1 MTEYYDI
8 LPGAGIGGQAGVA
21 YIKNG
26 TEFNLPLKE
35 GWIKEWQTKYFTL
48 RNGEYTDYLPA
59 IGCRLCSEKMREI
72 LERCK
77 SEKDVLQ
84 WLDAE
89 VESET
94 GEKRRYFILHFPVL
108 EDVLDKKKSKY
119 VKNILTKQVINPEAC
134 VGHEVFSYPEESTL
148 SFVVSQKVREELK
161 KAGCRGLVSIQ
172 LSPQKK
178 SYVPKAVQKLYSFFH
193 KKRVQ
198 PDEKNIK
205 QDKEHIDWA
214 QIEGLNLPQD
224 LIDFISHNKTLSYD
238 KDKCIIGRIELVS
251 INALISGRIYV
262 EPKEKSFKKGYYTI
276 PAVDLIAECEGFDA
290 WGILVW
296 LPDIKMFGTWDSDHR
311 KLRVFHNAVWNDIV
325 KDPIKYLNG
334 LWNPHEVEN
343 TIFEPDDKYPFTE
356 EA

>member
-26 TEFNLPLKE
+26 TEFNIPFKE

-59 IGCRLCSEKMREI
+59 IGCRLCSEKMREV

-84 WLDAE
+84 WLDAK

-94 GEKRRYFILHFPVL
+94 GEKRNYFVLHFPVL
-108 EDVLDKKKSKY
+108 EDVLDKKRSKY
-119 VKNILTKQVINPEAC
+119 VRNILTKKVINPEAC
-134 VGHEVFSYPEESTL
+134 LGHEVFSYIEESSI
-148 SFVVSQKVREELK
+148 SFVVSQKAREELK
-161 KAGCRGLVSIQ
+161 KSGCRGLIYIQ
-172 LSPQKK
+172 MTPQKK
-178 SYVPKAVQKLYSFFH
+178 SYPQKTIRKLYRIFH

-198 PDEKNIK
+198 KDEKKIIQSKENINWK
-205 QDKEHIDWA
+205 
-214 QIEGLNLPQD
+214 QIEKLNLPAD
-224 LIDFISHNKTLSYD
+224 LVNFISHGKTLSYD
-238 KDKCIIGRIELVS
+238 EEKCKIGRTKLVS
-251 INALISGRIYV
+251 MDSLIFGRIYV
-262 EPKEKSFKKGYYTI
+262 EPKEKSSKKGYYII
-276 PAVDLIAECEGFDA
+276 PAVDLIAECKGFDP

-296 LPDIKMFGTWDSDHR
+296 IPDIQMLGTWDSNHR
-311 KLRVFHNAVWNDIV
+311 ILRVFHNAVWDDV
-325 KDPIKYLNG
+325 VSDPIKYLNG
-334 LWNPHEVEN
+334 LWNPQEVEN
-343 TIFEPDDKYPFTE
+343 IVYEPNDKYSFVE